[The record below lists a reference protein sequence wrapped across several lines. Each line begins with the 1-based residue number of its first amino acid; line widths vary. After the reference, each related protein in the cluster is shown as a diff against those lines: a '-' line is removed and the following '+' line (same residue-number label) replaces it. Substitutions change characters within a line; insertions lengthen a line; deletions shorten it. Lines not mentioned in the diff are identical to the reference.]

1 MQMQTLNT
9 RAEILTKKNATQCNY
24 GVLTRRNKPELT
36 DDLSQCKQ
44 TSVDMAAFFQ
54 PHTSR
59 GGLRC
64 TLTSRQINKVLSKKM
79 KIISDTTFHTKEL

>member
-24 GVLTRRNKPELT
+24 GVLTRQNKPELT

-44 TSVDMAAFFQ
+44 TSVDMAAFF
-54 PHTSR
+54 
-59 GGLRC
+59 
-64 TLTSRQINKVLSKKM
+64 
-79 KIISDTTFHTKEL
+79 

>member
-1 MQMQTLNT
+1 MHMQMQTLNT

-44 TSVDMAAFFQ
+44 TSVDMAAFF
-54 PHTSR
+54 
-59 GGLRC
+59 
-64 TLTSRQINKVLSKKM
+64 
-79 KIISDTTFHTKEL
+79 